1 MSDFIK
7 TQDDDGVATI
17 TWNCVDRPMNVMSE
31 QGFSDLNALVDDC
44 IADETIS
51 VSYTHLTLPTKRIV

>member
-31 QGFSDLNALVDDC
+31 QGFSDLNALVMGFLVGSFGGLYRD
-44 IADETIS
+44 
-51 VSYTHLTLPTKRIV
+51 